1 MSAALK
7 AMTSKIVLAYLIYLP
22 LALGLTLYVARTLF
36 TNGRT
41 FMLEI
46 FKGKED
52 IANATN
58 KLFEVGFYLL
68 NMGFALL
75 ILKIDQGQRFEY
87 DAALGEQVMTFTRLL
102 DTNQELVE
110 ALASKVG
117 GFAIYLGAMLFLNL
131 YMFFRGRKK
140 ARQSMMQQPVPVVVG
155 PTR

>member
-1 MSAALK
+1 
-7 AMTSKIVLAYLIYLP
+7 MTSKIVLAYFIYLP

-41 FMLEI
+41 FMLDI

-75 ILKIDQGQRFEY
+75 ILKIDQGRV
-87 DAALGEQVMTFTRLL
+87 DSISRIDDNTVTHFTHAL
-102 DTNQELVE
+102 DTHQELVE
-110 ALASKVG
+110 VLAKKLG
-117 GFAIYLGAMLFLNL
+117 GFAIYLGVMLFLNL
-131 YMFFRGRKK
+131 FLFFRGRKK
-140 ARQSMMQQPVPVVVG
+140 SRQTMMDVHIPVVTA
-155 PTR
+155 PAR